1 MTPLLVLLLGS
12 LRASLRDLA
21 SRFVGQGA
29 DSGLH
34 RPEDPGIIRVMHTAG
49 VDLGGTKVQGVI
61 VGDDGTRL
69 GEARGKTPVEGGPA
83 AVVAE
88 ITAVVKAAA
97 KDAKVAV
104 GKLAG
109 VGIGSPGRIDPDT
122 GELFGAANLPG
133 FRDPVPLGKLVAG
146 ALRVGR
152 VVVGNDV
159 AVATLAEH
167 RLGAGRG
174 FDDLLTV
181 FAGSGVGG
189 ALVLGGRLR
198 DGAHGAAGEIGH
210 MVVVEGGELCPCGRR
225 GCMEAYAGR
234 VALERAARAAAAAGR
249 PTELLAIQ
257 ERQGRPRMSSGVW
270 KAALDA
276 GDPLA
281 HELIDRA
288 IEALGAAVASAVN
301 LVDVQAVLIGG
312 GMGDKLGEPFVRRIE
327 TAMIPHLFLPPS
339 QVVVRLGE
347 LGDYAGAMGAALQLK
362 D

>member
-1 MTPLLVLLLGS
+1 
-12 LRASLRDLA
+12 
-21 SRFVGQGA
+21 
-29 DSGLH
+29 
-34 RPEDPGIIRVMHTAG
+34 MHTAG

-61 VGDDGTRL
+61 VNQDGRRV
-69 GEARGKTPVEGGPA
+69 GEARGRTPVSGGPP

-88 ITAVVKAAA
+88 ISTVVRAAA
-97 KDAKVAV
+97 KAAKVAV

-109 VGIGSPGRIDPDT
+109 IGIGSPGRVDPDT

-133 FRDPVPLGKLVAG
+133 FRDPVPLGSLVAD
-146 ALRVGR
+146 ALGVKR

-159 AVATLAEH
+159 VAATLAEH

-174 FDDLLTV
+174 FDDLLCV

-189 ALVLGGRLR
+189 ALVLGGELR
-198 DGAHGAAGEIGH
+198 AGAHGAAGEIGH
-210 MVVVEGGELCPCGRR
+210 MVVVDGGELCPCGRR
-225 GCMEAYAGR
+225 GCMEAYAGWF
-234 VALERAARAAAAAGR
+234 ALERGARAPAAAGR

-257 ERQGRPRMSSGVW
+257 ERQRRPRMSSGVW
-270 KAALDA
+270 KAALDT

-288 IEALGAAVASAVN
+288 VEALGAAIASAVN

-327 TAMIPHLFLPPS
+327 TAMVPHLFLPPA
-339 QVVVRLGE
+339 QVEVRLGE
-347 LGDYAGAMGAALQLK
+347 LGDYAGAMGAALLLK
-362 D
+362 R

>member
-1 MTPLLVLLLGS
+1 
-12 LRASLRDLA
+12 
-21 SRFVGQGA
+21 
-29 DSGLH
+29 
-34 RPEDPGIIRVMHTAG
+34 MHTAG
-49 VDLGGTKVQGVI
+49 VDLGGTKVQGVV
-61 VGDDGTRL
+61 VGHDGARV
-69 GEARGKTPVEGGPA
+69 GEARGRTPVGDGPA

-88 ITAVVKAAA
+88 IARVVKGAARQA
-97 KDAKVAV
+97 RVNP

-109 VGIGSPGRIDPDT
+109 VGIGSPGRVDRET
-122 GELFGAANLPG
+122 GNLFGAANVFGLG
-133 FRDPVPLGKLVAG
+133 DPVPLGAMVG
-146 ALRVGR
+146 DALGVER
-152 VVVGNDV
+152 VVVDNDV
-159 AVATLAEH
+159 VVATLAEH

-189 ALVLGGRLR
+189 ALVLGGELR
-198 DGAHGAAGEIGH
+198 AGAHGAAGEIGH
-210 MVVVEGGELCPCGRR
+210 MVVVDGGELCPCGRR

-234 VALERAARAAAAAGR
+234 VALERTARAAAAAGR

-257 ERQGRPRMSSGVW
+257 ERMGRPRMTSGVW

-288 IEALGAAVASAVN
+288 VEALGAAIASAVN

-312 GMGDKLGEPFVRRIE
+312 GLGDKLGEPFVRRIE

-339 QVVVRLGE
+339 DVEVRLGE
-347 LGDYAGAMGAALQLK
+347 LGDYAGALGATLLLSPDGQAGARR
-362 D
+362 

>member
-1 MTPLLVLLLGS
+1 
-12 LRASLRDLA
+12 
-21 SRFVGQGA
+21 
-29 DSGLH
+29 
-34 RPEDPGIIRVMHTAG
+34 MHTAG
-49 VDLGGTKVQGVI
+49 VDLGGTKVQGV
-61 VGDDGTRL
+61 VVDGGGKRL
-69 GEARGKTPVEGGPA
+69 GEARGRTPTEGGPA

-88 ITAVVKAAA
+88 IVTVVKAAA
-97 KDAKVAV
+97 KDAKVAA

-109 VGIGSPGRIDPDT
+109 IGIGSPGRVDPAT

-133 FRDPVPLGKLVAG
+133 FRDPVPLGTLVADALG
-146 ALRVGR
+146 AKR

-159 AVATLAEH
+159 VAATLAEH

-181 FAGSGVGG
+181 FAGSGIGG
-189 ALVLGGRLR
+189 ALILGGELR
-198 DGAHGAAGEIGH
+198 AGAHWAAGEIGH
-210 MVVVEGGELCPCGRR
+210 MVVVDGGEICPCGRR

-288 IEALGAAVASAVN
+288 VEALGAAIASAVN

-339 QVVVRLGE
+339 QLEVRLGA
-347 LGDYAGAMGAALQLK
+347 LGDYAGAMGAALLLEK
-362 D
+362 G

>member
-1 MTPLLVLLLGS
+1 
-12 LRASLRDLA
+12 
-21 SRFVGQGA
+21 
-29 DSGLH
+29 
-34 RPEDPGIIRVMHTAG
+34 MHTAG

-61 VGDDGTRL
+61 VDGDGVRV
-69 GEARGKTPVEGGPA
+69 GEARGKTPVSGGPP

-88 ITAVVKAAA
+88 IATVVEAAA

-104 GKLAG
+104 SKLRG
-109 VGIGSPGRIDPDT
+109 IGIGSPGRIDPDT
-122 GELFGAANLPG
+122 NELFGAANLPG
-133 FRDPVPLGKLVAG
+133 FGDPVPLGRLVG
-146 ALRVGR
+146 RALRVQR

-174 FDDLLTV
+174 FDDLLCV

-189 ALVLGGRLR
+189 ALVLDGRLR
-198 DGAHGAAGEIGH
+198 AGAHLAAGEIGH

-234 VALERAARAAAAAGR
+234 VAMERAARAAAAAGR
-249 PTELLAIQ
+249 STELLAIQ
-257 ERQGRPRMSSGVW
+257 ERRQRPRMSSGVW

-288 IEALGAAVASAVN
+288 VEALGAAIASAVN
-301 LVDVQAVLIGG
+301 LVDVRAVLIGG

-327 TAMIPHLFLPPS
+327 TAMVPHLFLPPS
-339 QVVVRLGE
+339 EVEVRLGE
-347 LGDYAGAMGAALQLK
+347 LGDYAGAMGAALQLA